1 MSDEGCRFPSKY
13 ARGRFPRL
21 NHHHLVHQHRL
32 EGWSLTE
39 QDRGFKSCSLVVCQE
54 ACTVRDSMGAQ
65 KIMTTMTRWTPPQVD
80 PYPPS
85 SPLSK
90 LASLITFVT
99 ERPSEKEK
107 KGVG

>member
-1 MSDEGCRFPSKY
+1 
-13 ARGRFPRL
+13 
-21 NHHHLVHQHRL
+21 
-32 EGWSLTE
+32 
-39 QDRGFKSCSLVVCQE
+39 
-54 ACTVRDSMGAQ
+54 MGAQ